1 MPVKYTND
9 DIINIT
15 SFENITKSQVM
26 DYLKDDNTLYFVIKS
41 DNFMK
46 LIGRDGVMIK
56 EIKRK
61 MNQNLILYKYS
72 ENLEEFTKNLMPVPV
87 KKFDLTEHENS
98 RTITVEIEKRNKG
111 LLIGRGGKTINIIK
125 TFLKRQFNID
135 NIKIV

>member
-9 DIINIT
+9 DILNIT
-15 SFENITKSQVM
+15 AFENITKSQVM
-26 DYLKDDNTLYFVIKS
+26 DYINDDNILYFVIKS

-72 ENLEEFTKNLMPVPV
+72 DNLEEFTKNLIPVPV
-87 KKFDLTEHENS
+87 KKLDVTEHENN